1 MPNDQRPKPHP
12 NPLNLTPEA
21 WRRAVEET
29 EREERERDDRI
40 RARIEEGKRAGLLD
54 QDGNPIPRTP

>member
-1 MPNDQRPKPHP
+1 MPDDQRPKTRP
-12 NPLNLTPEA
+12 NSLNLTAEA

-40 RARIEEGKRAGLLD
+40 RARIEEGKRARLLD
-54 QDGNPIPRTP
+54 QDGHPIPKTP